1 MCGSTSP
8 SFPPV
13 IVSTLV
19 QLYDIR
25 VHLFLS
31 LSNLTTAGVF
41 VSVFWIQLV
50 YAYVVVVRFD

>member
-1 MCGSTSP
+1 VGVLLP
-8 SFPPV
+8 SSPPV

-31 LSNLTTAGVF
+31 LSNLTAAGVF
-41 VSVFWIQLV
+41 VSVFWILLV
-50 YAYVVVVRFD
+50 YAHVVVVRFD